1 MRGGPSGEN
10 AEAGEEYRMAIQ
22 LVSRIVLAAAAATL
36 SCVAALADFNDRK
49 PINYTVDGAT
59 VTGYFKVVAEAIN
72 GIMREHYPGSAAT
85 YRPGSPAGGI
95 LNIAHGKADISFTGG
110 APEIA
115 FALEGKAPFKEPLKG
130 KFQFVMLLHQG
141 LIVHSLMTKDWADRN
156 GIRSFADIAAKKPQ
170 MRLHVN
176 QLANLQ
182 STLGMYV
189 SLFDAYGIKEE
200 EVTKGALIHRS
211 NSSGGFESLRDG
223 KIDVYINGGFL
234 PTAEVTDIA
243 RGRGL
248 MWVSATQDR
257 IKTAAGRWGYDT
269 ISVPKGVYPFVT
281 EDDWTIA
288 QWNAVVAG
296 AHVPEETIYKFI
308 RGMAENVER
317 VRSVH
322 PSLRPWAVER
332 VVRNPTP
339 LDYHP
344 GAARY
349 YREAGVLKQ

>member
-1 MRGGPSGEN
+1 
-10 AEAGEEYRMAIQ
+10 MAIRFAK
-22 LVSRIVLAAAAATL
+22 LMVLATSAVMASTFP
-36 SCVAALADFNDRK
+36 ALADFNDRK
-49 PINYTVDGAT
+49 PISYSVDGAT

-72 GIMREHYPGSAAT
+72 GIMREHYPGTDAT
-85 YRPGSPAGGI
+85 YRPGAPAGGI
-95 LNIAHGKADISFTGG
+95 LNISNGKSDIIMTGG

-115 FALEGKAPFKEPLKG
+115 YALEGKAPFKESLKG

-141 LIVHSLMTKDWADRN
+141 LIVHNLMTKDWADRN

-176 QLANLQ
+176 QLANMQ

-189 SLFDAYGIKEE
+189 SLFDAYGIKEQ
-200 EVTKGALIHRS
+200 EVTKGTVIHRS
-211 NSSGGFESLRDG
+211 NSSGGFEALRDG

-243 RGRGL
+243 RGRAL
-248 MWVSATQDR
+248 MWVSGTQDR
-257 IKTAAGRWGYDT
+257 IKAAAGRWGYDT
-269 ISVPKGVYPFVT
+269 IRVPKGIYPFVT
-281 EDDWTIA
+281 EDDYTIA
-288 QWNAVVAG
+288 QWNAVLAG

-308 RGMAENVER
+308 RGMAENADR

-322 PSLRPWAVER
+322 PSLKEWSVER

-339 LDYHP
+339 VAYHP

-349 YREAGVLKQ
+349 YREKGVLK